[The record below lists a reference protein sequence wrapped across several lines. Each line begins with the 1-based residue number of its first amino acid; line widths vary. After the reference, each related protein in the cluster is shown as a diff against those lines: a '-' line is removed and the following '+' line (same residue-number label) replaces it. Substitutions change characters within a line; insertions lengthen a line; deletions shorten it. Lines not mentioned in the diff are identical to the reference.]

1 MDLQRLALENDANLT
16 TAVLVQQQKLSP
28 PTPFADANDVEDE
41 EDVERTNSCF
51 SENMQQH
58 QLVGEIGGHDSG
70 DAPTPGMLFNGI
82 PKEPPLP
89 KAPDHFSPSN
99 GFSQPAGD
107 ILESRVL

>member
-28 PTPFADANDVEDE
+28 PTPFADANDVKDAE
-41 EDVERTNSCF
+41 VAERTSSCF
-51 SENMQQH
+51 SENLQQH
-58 QLVGEIGGHDSG
+58 QLVGEIGGQDSG

-82 PKEPPLP
+82 PKEPTLP

-107 ILESRVL
+107 IRESRVL

>member
-28 PTPFADANDVEDE
+28 PTPFADANDVKDE
-41 EDVERTNSCF
+41 KEAERRNSCF
-51 SENMQQH
+51 SGNMQQH
-58 QLVGEIGGHDSG
+58 QLVGEIGGQDSG

-99 GFSQPAGD
+99 SFSQPAGD
-107 ILESRVL
+107 ILESQIL

>member
-28 PTPFADANDVEDE
+28 PTPFADANDVKDE
-41 EDVERTNSCF
+41 EDVERTNSCY
-51 SENMQQH
+51 SENLQQN
-58 QLVGEIGGHDSG
+58 QLAGEIGRHDSG

-89 KAPDHFSPSN
+89 KAPDHFSPSK

-107 ILESRVL
+107 IPKSRVL